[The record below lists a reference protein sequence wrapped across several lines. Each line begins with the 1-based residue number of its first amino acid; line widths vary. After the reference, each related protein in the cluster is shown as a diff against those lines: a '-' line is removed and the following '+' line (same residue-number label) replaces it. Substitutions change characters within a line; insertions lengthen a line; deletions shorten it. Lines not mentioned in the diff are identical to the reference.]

1 MSTVS
6 PPLEAGYGSRAY
18 RGYVLGGLVLVYLF
32 NTLDRALVSV
42 LNEPIK
48 QSLGLTD
55 FQMGLLGG
63 PSFALLYTLLGLP
76 IARLSEQFDRRAII
90 SASLII
96 WSVMTALCG
105 LAGELDRPVHSG
117 IFLAVLSP
125 IALAFLIRRLWV
137 GLALVL
143 VTAGA
148 ALTLVETLAG
158 YGMLTF
164 GLLIM
169 SRIGVGMGE
178 AGCLPPANS
187 LIADYFPAERRA
199 SALSIFALGAPLGAM
214 AAALV
219 GAWLLGVTDWRG
231 VFIALGI
238 PGAVLGVIIFF
249 SVREPP
255 RAGAANDSSF
265 LDVLRLVAGK
275 PVFWHV
281 SAAAA
286 VAAFTGY
293 GVGQFYFAFF
303 SRVHALTP
311 AEAALYFVIVA
322 GLAGAAGTALG
333 GILGDR
339 FASRLKGAHAII
351 PGVGLVLAA
360 PLYMAAFAAPDP
372 ALLLLALAPGAMLHY
387 FYVGPSFALIQGL
400 VEPRMRATAIAVFAL
415 ITALVGYGL
424 GPPLIGLLSDY
435 ATGLAFAGPG
445 RFADTCAAAPPSPA
459 CLQAQMT
466 GLRTAMIIG
475 VAGYAWAGVHFL
487 LAARHLRRDAA

>member
-1 MSTVS
+1 MSAPV
-6 PPLEAGYGSRAY
+6 EAGYGSRGY
-18 RGYVLGGLVLVYLF
+18 RGYVLGALVLVYLF

-90 SASLII
+90 AASLII
-96 WSVMTALCG
+96 WSAMTVLCG
-105 LAGELDRPVHSG
+105 LAGELDRTTHSV
-117 IFLAVLSP
+117 IFLVVLSP
-125 IALAFLIRRLWV
+125 IALAFFVRRLWV
-137 GLALVL
+137 GLALVV

-148 ALTLVETLAG
+148 AMLLVDTLASW
-158 YGMLTF
+158 GMLTF

-219 GAWLLGVTDWRG
+219 GAWLLGITDWRG
-231 VFIALGI
+231 VFVALGI
-238 PGAVLGVIIFF
+238 PGAILGFIILF
-249 SVREPP
+249 SVREPLP
-255 RAGAANDSSF
+255 AGAAGVASF
-265 LDVLRLVAGK
+265 LDVLRLITRK

-303 SRVHALTP
+303 HRVHGLTP
-311 AEAALYFVIVA
+311 SEAALYFVIAA

-339 FASRLKGAHAII
+339 FAPRVKGAHAII
-351 PGVGLVLAA
+351 PGIGLIVAA
-360 PLYMAAFAAPDP
+360 PLYMVAFAAPSP
-372 ALLLLALAPGAMLHY
+372 VLLLLALAPGAMFHY

-415 ITALVGYGL
+415 ITALLGYGL
-424 GPPLIGLLSDY
+424 GPPLIGLLSDV
-435 ATGLAFAGPG
+435 ATSAAFAGPG
-445 RFADTCAAAPPSPA
+445 RFVDNCAGTPPAAA
-459 CLQAQMT
+459 CLKAQMS

-475 VAGYAWAGVHFL
+475 VAGYAWAGMHFL
-487 LAARHLRRDAA
+487 LAARHLRREAS